1 MGVPGTAAPAQGLT
15 SSQIQGTLRGLRWA
29 PSPTV
34 SAAAEGLA
42 LPRQALGGPPT
53 WDIKVSQAEDKPNPM
68 ETPQTLTNWRH
79 TRESAVCQAE
89 PEGDPA
95 PGGVPSSP

>member
-1 MGVPGTAAPAQGLT
+1 MGPRTRGQGTVFPSRALSPSFKGRVCSTWTLGVGVPGTAGPAQGLT

-42 LPRQALGGPPT
+42 LPLAGSRRPTYLG
-53 WDIKVSQAEDKPNPM
+53 
-68 ETPQTLTNWRH
+68 H
-79 TRESAVCQAE
+79 
-89 PEGDPA
+89 
-95 PGGVPSSP
+95 